1 MQQQQQLT
9 QKNQAQQPAQY
20 SSPTGNSSHRRP
32 PSRPVNLPLRSN
44 SGPLYA
50 SSAGSGGVAR
60 QAVEMKLSLSA
71 DDDDEKDVVCAS
83 YDLTKTA
90 VTTEEGGKEL
100 PLFRR
105 NSRGK
110 GDLSCCSSI
119 VESASSD
126 DEEGIAFHN
135 HQGTTHLKSGEQ
147 WKSATPFSNSSA
159 STDDAGVVNELS
171 AYVASTGK
179 SEEHATNDDTYH
191 SGRLTPVDGRR
202 VASVLKDDTELSN
215 FNTDTPT
222 PTHAGGARNFYA
234 DTQSAMMA
242 ASSQISA
249 AKPLA
254 QSDSSYLNQF
264 RGNWNSKSGV
274 GDTGSVGSGVHKS
287 PRGAFKETDR
297 RSPRQLTSSQHIM
310 EMPYQ
315 SNPCTPKYQHLQL
328 QPSWSSDGRVGGQ
341 SSVEPQSLAYS
352 DEDDID
358 QGRSGV
364 KASSLKNVF
373 DGAGCDN
380 DTKDAVIDQTHA
392 QDEENKFKVYS
403 SRWIMLIH
411 MSILNLLS
419 DWTCY
424 SVAPIAVLTAEKFGH
439 DVDPESLVTVF
450 LSANAMASA
459 CEPAILGR
467 LGLRRT
473 VVFGALLLMVGS
485 IIKSGGSPLLGQ
497 SLGDGDGWR
506 VYLGFFL
513 VGLSQPLY
521 QCTPALL
528 SASWF
533 PENERTMATGVALN
547 SNQLGIGF
555 AFVFG
560 TLLVA
565 TTDDIVPYFQFLSFI
580 ATVSFIGCA
589 MQFDDAPPTPPSDTA
604 RVIRGTLEIKIP
616 NLPGMFFICGNED
629 TEERESTSRRS
640 KSSRSSSHRGSR
652 TKRNSSDVN
661 SQEKSKHRRHSSSS
675 ARHKSREGS
684 GGKEV
689 KKKTKKKKKTSEQ
702 SRHKEAPTLPS
713 PAIGEEPTEL
723 AMESIE
729 SDGNIAE
736 RYGRLGQPSST
747 ERIFDDRPTSY
758 YGSTGIYVPTTP
770 LPILETPNDRTSD
783 ASDGVSN
790 SPFANLHGYYVQRGG
805 MIYQPGIGYYD
816 VNEQFFPENSL
827 PPTED
832 EGVEPVMT
840 QTPHQLGIT
849 VRDDQVWLSFKSCF
863 ARKGFAHCVVAFTTS
878 GIVVNTLS
886 TFMDYLVRLQGAERK
901 YVGIVGGTFQ
911 LLIMIASMIFG
922 SWTDKSRKYYFAI
935 MTLLVLGA
943 FMLSVCSVDL
953 DGDRGGDLRWNLL
966 AVGVLAGPLQPL
978 STELGVEVVYPLSE
992 NTVLVIQQLFSNLL
1006 SAAFI
1011 PVFKML
1017 RDVGT
1022 KSDELDSNTNMF
1034 EVPQYTFS
1042 FYMLV
1047 VIHALATIY
1056 FASFNGSYLRFE
1068 EENRK
1073 KRENERKRVD
1083 LEAQRQHPRYRIP
1096 YGRAPVIDENFPFL
1110 IPQNYGIV

>member
-1 MQQQQQLT
+1 MQPGQLLSQQIPLNPYSLQIQQQQHPTQLS
-9 QKNQAQQPAQY
+9 QAQQSAQY
-20 SSPTGNSSHRRP
+20 LSPAVNSSHRRP

-50 SSAGSGGVAR
+50 SGAGSGGVAR

-71 DDDDEKDVVCAS
+71 DDDDEKDGDGTS
-83 YDLTKTA
+83 HDLTKTA
-90 VTTEEGGKEL
+90 VTAQEGGKEL

-105 NSRGK
+105 SSRGK

-119 VESASSD
+119 VESASSA
-126 DEEGIAFHN
+126 DEEDMTFHN
-135 HQGTTHLKSGEQ
+135 QESTTYLKSGEH
-147 WKSATPFSNSSA
+147 WKSTTPFSNSSA
-159 STDDAGVVNELS
+159 SSDDAGVVNELS
-171 AYVASTGK
+171 AYVTSPGK
-179 SEEHATNDDTYH
+179 SKELATYDDPSL
-191 SGRLTPVDGRR
+191 SGRLTPIDGRR
-202 VASVLKDDTELSN
+202 VASVLKDDTDLTN
-215 FNTDTPT
+215 FDTDTPT

-254 QSDSSYLNQF
+254 QSDSSYLNQL
-264 RGNWNSKSGV
+264 RGSWSNKSGV

-287 PRGAFKETDR
+287 PRGAFKETER
-297 RSPRQLTSSQHIM
+297 RSPRQMASSQPFM

-315 SNPCTPKYQHLQL
+315 SSPHTPKNQNLQL
-328 QPSWSSDGRVGGQ
+328 QPSWGSDGRVGGQ
-341 SSVEPQSLAYS
+341 SRA
-352 DEDDID
+352 
-358 QGRSGV
+358 
-364 KASSLKNVF
+364 KASSLHKIL
-373 DGAGCDN
+373 DGPGGDDDA
-380 DTKDAVIDQTHA
+380 KDAAVDLTQA
-392 QDEENKFKVYS
+392 EDEENKFKVYS
-403 SRWIMLIH
+403 SRWIMLMY
-411 MSILNLLS
+411 MSVLNLLS

-424 SVAPIAVLTAEKFGH
+424 SVAPIAVLTADKFGSN
-439 DVDPESLVTVF
+439 VDPESLVTVF
-450 LSANAMASA
+450 LSANAVASA

-485 IIKSGGSPLLGQ
+485 IIKSGGSPLMGQ

-565 TTDDIVPYFQFLSFI
+565 STDDIVPYFQFLSFI

-604 RVIRGTLEIKIP
+604 RVIRGPLEIKIP
-616 NLPGMFFICGNED
+616 NLPGMFFICGSED
-629 TEERESTSRRS
+629 NEERESSSRRS
-640 KSSRSSSHRGSR
+640 KSSRASSHRRSGSNR
-652 TKRNSSDVN
+652 DSSA
-661 SQEKSKHRRHSSSS
+661 KHRH
-675 ARHKSREGS
+675 HTLGQ
-684 GGKEV
+684 
-689 KKKTKKKKKTSEQ
+689 TS
-702 SRHKEAPTLPS
+702 
-713 PAIGEEPTEL
+713 PTE
-723 AMESIE
+723 
-729 SDGNIAE
+729 
-736 RYGRLGQPSST
+736 ST
-747 ERIFDDRPTSY
+747 SDDRPILF
-758 YGSTGIYVPTTP
+758 YGSTGIYAPTTP
-770 LPILETPNDRTSD
+770 LPMLETPNDRTSD
-783 ASDGVSN
+783 ASDGVTN

-863 ARKGFAHCVVAFTTS
+863 ARKGFAHCVVAFATS

-935 MTLLVLGA
+935 MALLVLGA

-978 STELGVEVVYPLSE
+978 STELGVEVV
-992 NTVLVIQQLFSNLL
+992 
-1006 SAAFI
+1006 AAFI

-1022 KSDELDSNTNMF
+1022 KSDELDSKTHMF

-1056 FASFNGSYLRFE
+1056 FASFNGSYLRYE

-1073 KRENERKRVD
+1073 KREKERKRFD
-1083 LEAQRQHPRYRIP
+1083 LEAQLQHPRYRLP

-1110 IPQNYGIV
+1110 IPQNYGMV